1 MSYCI
6 CQQQR
11 CQAVTKLYLSGCV
24 CVLKQFSWKVNSA
37 LDKAT
42 VAFEIVLSRGKDFKA
57 ELNQCEYNDYDDSSS
72 DDDDNDYEI
81 DED

>member
-1 MSYCI
+1 M
-6 CQQQR
+6 
-11 CQAVTKLYLSGCV
+11 

-57 ELNQCEYNDYDDSSS
+57 VLNQCEYNDYDDSSS
-72 DDDDNDYEI
+72 DDDDDNDYEI

>member
-42 VAFEIVLSRGKDFKA
+42 VAFEIVPFK
-57 ELNQCEYNDYDDSSS
+57 EEDSSS
-72 DDDDNDYEI
+72 KLNSKCAMEYNE
-81 DED
+81 